1 MSPAAVLLAPL
12 LIAAAVSTRVE
23 LINEVVQVPAGDWR
37 FVQVSLKQ
45 RAAFVSADYRV
56 ESGPDVR
63 LALLPREDLEGLRK
77 DLPDSVLAVTAPAT
91 AGRLRYPV
99 SLRGSYAILIDNR
112 EGSSAALV
120 RTRAFLDFGARPAPD
135 VIRLSPRR
143 QLTVIAISFAVFF
156 AIVSYS
162 ARRLLQGIRR

>member
-1 MSPAAVLLAPL
+1 MSGATILLAHVLL
-12 LIAAAVSTRVE
+12 AAAVSTRVE

-37 FVQVSLKQ
+37 FVQVSLNQ
-45 RAAFVSADYRV
+45 RPAFVSADYQV
-56 ESGPDVR
+56 EGGPEVR

-77 DLPDSVLAVTAPAT
+77 DLPDSVLAVTAPAM

-112 EGSSAALV
+112 DGSSAAMV
-120 RTRAFLDFGARPAPD
+120 RTRAFLDFGARPGPN
-135 VIRLSPRR
+135 VTRLSPRR
-143 QLTVIAISFAVFF
+143 QLTVVAVSFAVFF
-156 AIVSYS
+156 AIVTYS